1 VTASRVLQD
10 DRRYGVGAA
19 AGIGAAVLFG
29 VSAPVAKL
37 LLPGASPWL
46 LGGLLYLG
54 AGFGLSAVRLLA
66 ARQRKQRTDHLQRRD
81 VPLLAAIVVSGGVAG
96 PVLLMV
102 GLTRVSGVVGSLLLN
117 LEAVF
122 TILLATLFFGDRL
135 RVGES
140 LGAALT
146 VAGAALLTGPGPW
159 GHTDWMGVLA
169 VTAACASWG
178 LDNNLTQRLSI
189 RNPIQIVQIKT
200 VSAGLVNVVLA
211 VLVGATVPRHVLPA
225 ALTLGFFSYGIS
237 IVLDVYAL
245 RFLGAAREAAFFAT
259 APFAGAVASIPLLGE
274 RLTGAQ
280 YAAGALMIA
289 GVGAMVRLR
298 QSRS

>member
-1 VTASRVLQD
+1 MTGFRVPTAN
-10 DRRYGVGAA
+10 RRYGLGAA
-19 AGIGAAVLFG
+19 AGIAAAVLFG
-29 VSAPVAKL
+29 VSAPLAKL

-54 AGFGLSAVRLLA
+54 AGLGLSA
-66 ARQRKQRTDHLQRRD
+66 ARMFLVRRD
-81 VPLLAAIVVSGGVAG
+81 DRIDRLRRGDLPLLAAIIVSGGVAG
-96 PVLLMV
+96 PVLLMI

-122 TILLATLFFGDRL
+122 TILLAILFFGDRL
-135 RVGES
+135 RRGES

-146 VAGAALLTGPGPW
+146 IAGAALLTGPGPAD
-159 GHTDWMGVLA
+159 HTDWLGVVA
-169 VTAACASWG
+169 VTAACVSWG

-200 VSAGLVNVVLA
+200 MSAGLVNVVLA
-211 VLVGATVPRHVLPA
+211 TLIGATVPRHVLPA
-225 ALTLGFFSYGIS
+225 ALALGLCSYGIS

-259 APFAGAVASIPLLGE
+259 APFAGALASIPLLHE
-274 RLTGAQ
+274 RLTAAH
-280 YAAGALMIA
+280 YAAGTLMIA
-289 GVGAMVRLR
+289 GVYTMIR
-298 QSRS
+298 SRE